1 LKCEVGG
8 GRGEIRWSHARN
20 KANLRGAGIRQKA
33 SESSARGERPCGTKP
48 IGGSQ
53 AAGACIGERAEQTQF
68 RAGRGEDNCWNGLR
82 LGGTGECGGTKPIC
96 GGGLWEQFCGRQ
108 AREPARIPLRGRGY
122 CGAAFDGGGLLW
134 GKMWAVCHR
143 LPGADHYG
151 IERSWSVV
159 EQHRRRRC
167 DRVQGDSVLFEPVA
181 CRWKERRAERV
192 GRLARTLCR
201 PRFGGCCGFDGRVR
215 HGLAGRPLLR
225 TQRSP

>member
-1 LKCEVGG
+1 VVTRAKQSQFEGSRHQAEG
-8 GRGEIRWSHARN
+8 IGEQCTRRAAVRN
-20 KANLRGAGIRQKA
+20 KANWGKSGSRSLHRGARGTNPIPGRPRRGQLLEWAQVRRHRGMWRNKA
-33 SESSARGERPCGTKP
+33 NMWWRPL
-48 IGGSQ
+48 
-53 AAGACIGERAEQTQF
+53 GAILWTPGERACT
-68 RAGRGEDNCWNGLR
+68 D
-82 LGGTGECGGTKPIC
+82 T
-96 GGGLWEQFCGRQ
+96 
-108 AREPARIPLRGRGY
+108 PARQGVLWSGVRR
-122 CGAAFDGGGLLW
+122 GGLLW

-201 PRFGGCCGFDGRVR
+201 PRFGWCCGFDGRVR